1 MKPMKLNIIWI
12 DTISM
17 MKWVFM
23 KLWKKQLIN
32 MRWKKK
38 ELVIRFPLYA
48 YPRAKRY
55 EFFKKEEEQN
65 ISLVDFVSKSNS
77 PLIERG
83 NDIGYAFAERYGEE
97 EFLELSEFLE
107 EENINDLHSGNIMER
122 NGNLILTD
130 YAGYND

>member
-1 MKPMKLNIIWI
+1 MVRLKS
-12 DTISM
+12 T
-17 MKWVFM
+17 
-23 KLWKKQLIN
+23 Q
-32 MRWKKK
+32 
-38 ELVIRFPLYA
+38 
-48 YPRAKRY
+48 RY

-107 EENINDLHSGNIMER
+107 EENINDLHSSNIMER